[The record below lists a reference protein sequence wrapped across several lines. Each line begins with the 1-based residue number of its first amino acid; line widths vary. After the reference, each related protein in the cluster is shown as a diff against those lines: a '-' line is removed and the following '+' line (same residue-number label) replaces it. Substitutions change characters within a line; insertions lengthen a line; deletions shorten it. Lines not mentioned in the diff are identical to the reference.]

1 MNLNKDNM
9 KKILGVITFT
19 LLLTAI
25 LMNMG
30 AVKSYFGFLW
40 GILFPFVMG
49 GAIAFI
55 LNLPMTAIERKLFP
69 RGGKAARPVS
79 MVLSI
84 LFVVAILAVVVGVV
98 IPQLGKT
105 FDSVSVGIAAFL
117 PKVQAWAE
125 DAFSSQ
131 KDIVEFI
138 ESMEFDWKGI
148 VF

>member
-55 LNLPMTAIERKLFP
+55 LNLPMTAIEFHNILL
-69 RGGKAARPVS
+69 AAKGVLRPGLYLGQEGRYAYADTVKS
-79 MVLSI
+79 L
-84 LFVVAILAVVVGVV
+84 
-98 IPQLGKT
+98 PQLRDYYPYHNRQ
-105 FDSVSVGIAAFL
+105 DSNY
-117 PKVQAWAE
+117 E
-125 DAFSSQ
+125 
-131 KDIVEFI
+131 
-138 ESMEFDWKGI
+138 
-148 VF
+148 

>member
-69 RGGKAARPVS
+69 RGGKACQHGTLDFIRSCYPGGCGRGS
-79 MVLSI
+79 N
-84 LFVVAILAVVVGVV
+84 
-98 IPQLGKT
+98 P
-105 FDSVSVGIAAFL
+105 AAG
-117 PKVQAWAE
+117 E
-125 DAFSSQ
+125 DF
-131 KDIVEFI
+131 
-138 ESMEFDWKGI
+138 
-148 VF
+148 